1 MAHPFDNP
9 YSEEQPTA
17 PPVWRSRL
25 WAVNQEQGY
34 LPSWEEFRDW
44 ALSRPD
50 ARGMSLDYLH
60 DMYQTKRAYLREHWH
75 ERVITERVGSDD
87 LTNMA

>member
-1 MAHPFDNP
+1 MPHPFDNP
-9 YSEEQPTA
+9 YAEPD
-17 PPVWRSRL
+17 PVVSP
-25 WAVNQEQGY
+25 AD

-60 DMYQTKRAYLREHWH
+60 DMYQTNRAYLREHWH
-75 ERVITERVGSDD
+75 ERVGSDD